1 METKSKIVSEKHQKS
16 ANFAFEQK
24 YSAHE
29 LGDLMNKSPLALLD
43 LDMGYQTNWYD
54 CDFIEEAMSFIREE
68 ADMLMFMTL
77 VVNNWREQT
86 IQLHSRVAYRDPKTK
101 ESVPYV
107 KDLELKLDEIHDRLL
122 SDREQ
127 IKKVCAFREMF
138 FKNYSNSRDVNHK
151 QSIPT
156 PNIDSQKHMSSVR
169 QLNVNA
175 AGQTF
180 TIPLESLPEDIR
192 SIILLNQSSFNV
204 FVKQLNEDTWSIVDS
219 NRGLY
224 CDALRFVCIKREII
238 ARNTDRETFDR
249 LLHLI
254 VKALENQPSLLSSLK
269 RRTDTST
276 NKISRSLKC
285 YDSPIKSHQNE
296 VWQLI
301 KDCEPIETSLQPVY
315 EAMETAAISTLKN
328 MGSKE

>member
-1 METKSKIVSEKHQKS
+1 METKSKNVSEKHQKS

-29 LGDLMNKSPLALLD
+29 LGDLMNNNPLALLD

-54 CDFIEEAMSFIREE
+54 CDFIEETMSFIREN

-86 IQLHSRVAYRDPKTK
+86 IKLHSRVAYRDPKTK
-101 ESVPYV
+101 ESVPYIT
-107 KDLELKLDEIHDRLL
+107 DLELKLDEIHNRLL

-127 IKKVCAFREMF
+127 IKKVSAFREMF
-138 FKNYSNSRDVNHK
+138 FRNYSCSPDANQRPASTPQINSPK
-151 QSIPT
+151 LT
-156 PNIDSQKHMSSVR
+156 SSVR
-169 QLNVNA
+169 HFTTDKTEQP
-175 AGQTF
+175 F
-180 TIPLESLPEDIR
+180 TILLESLPKDIR
-192 SIILLNQSSFNV
+192 SKILLNQSSFDV
-204 FVKQLNEDTWSIVDS
+204 FVKQLNEDTWSIVDA

-224 CDALRFVCIKREII
+224 CDALRFVCIKREIV
-238 ARNTDRETFDR
+238 ARDTDRETFDT

-254 VKALENQPSLLSSLK
+254 VMELQNQPSLLSSMK
-269 RRTDTST
+269 RRTETSI
-276 NKISRSLKC
+276 NKLSRSLKC
-285 YDSPIKSHQNE
+285 YDSPLKKHKEE

-315 EAMETAAISTLKN
+315 EAMEMIAMNSSQNIEI
-328 MGSKE
+328 KE